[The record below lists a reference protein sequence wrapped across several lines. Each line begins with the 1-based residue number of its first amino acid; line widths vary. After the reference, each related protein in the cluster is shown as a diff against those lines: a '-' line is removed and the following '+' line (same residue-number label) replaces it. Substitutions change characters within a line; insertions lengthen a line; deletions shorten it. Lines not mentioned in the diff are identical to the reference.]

1 MCYAHASGGLS
12 QSTHT
17 WVAVPSDPRVFLELS
32 GMLFGIGHAYG
43 LPYGTQSDAEPRV
56 GFVWLQAWQI
66 FLVCILLFFR
76 CFHRIAVPVRPLT
89 FSTYRRGRDLG
100 STKSD
105 VKTLVQ
111 NMSKNKI
118 RWTDKDTVTRNS

>member
-1 MCYAHASGGLS
+1 M
-12 QSTHT
+12 
-17 WVAVPSDPRVFLELS
+17 AVPSDPRVFLKFS
-32 GMLFGIGHAYG
+32 GMLFGFGHTYG

-56 GFVWLQAWQI
+56 GFVWLQAWRI

-76 CFHRIAVPVRPLT
+76 CFRRIAVPVRPLK

-111 NMSKNKI
+111 NVSKNKI